1 MLAGVNE
8 QVGQRIA
15 VRVAYTWK
23 GCRRDDGRKER
34 CWSNRNSTAT
44 NDTTAAAFLL
54 VELFFVFRSGSGGSV
69 AHWFRFSLLTS
80 TTLRS
85 LPLVVV
91 LATALEYDGPSTS
104 SSSSPGQEDPTVGN
118 SNTTRLR
125 FTKLLNAFCCCCIEK
140 REKINFH
147 HGAFDERTTN
157 IPKQDKVVAVLSPPT
172 KGRVRRGR
180 REILPFGEYS
190 SIHADP
196 SFDRRILEVTAKEEK
211 KNKIDTIYTQNKS
224 LVSKISLLS
233 IAADVLDDVT
243 RRFCVVEGPH
253 GGKKV
258 QQQQQKRKYNKIE
271 GRKRGEGGVFFFIII
286 IIFNATQESATAGIL
301 LFVVCMC
308 V

>member
-1 MLAGVNE
+1 M
-8 QVGQRIA
+8 
-15 VRVAYTWK
+15 
-23 GCRRDDGRKER
+23 
-34 CWSNRNSTAT
+34 
-44 NDTTAAAFLL
+44 
-54 VELFFVFRSGSGGSV
+54 
-69 AHWFRFSLLTS
+69 
-80 TTLRS
+80 
-85 LPLVVV
+85 
-91 LATALEYDGPSTS
+91 
-104 SSSSPGQEDPTVGN
+104 
-118 SNTTRLR
+118 
-125 FTKLLNAFCCCCIEK
+125 
-140 REKINFH
+140 
-147 HGAFDERTTN
+147 
-157 IPKQDKVVAVLSPPT
+157 LSPPT

-180 REILPFGEYS
+180 REIPPFGEYS